1 MSRRPSLK
9 DAIDAAENAGA
20 SNDNSF
26 GETVSQSVNP
36 TDERCGVLVRVSS
49 DVRRKLKLAAVNG
62 NTTVQDLLLEAIV
75 AILEKPNH
83 VPKL

>member
-9 DAIDAAENAGA
+9 DAIDATESAES

-26 GETVSQSVNP
+26 GEIVSKAAAP
-36 TDERCGVLVRVSS
+36 ADERCGVLVRVSS

-62 NTTVQDLLLEAIV
+62 NTTVQDLLLEAIAV
-75 AILEKPNH
+75 ILEKPNAA
-83 VPKL
+83 PKP